1 MAIFSYLF
9 QQNAKGNVLRLATY
23 STHYWLS
30 RALFGI
36 SPWAAVVRANSGI
49 IKVFFYHLYPH
60 LIDFIGLI
68 RHHTGIR
75 TVFQKSVRSIF
86 SNILGSTM

>member
-1 MAIFSYLF
+1 MEIFSYLF

-36 SPWAAVVRANSGI
+36 SPWAAVVRAKSGI
-49 IKVFFYHLYPH
+49 IKVFF
-60 LIDFIGLI
+60 ITFIP
-68 RHHTGIR
+68 T
-75 TVFQKSVRSIF
+75 
-86 SNILGSTM
+86 